1 MLRCLKYTSLNSKL
15 LVIYFANF
23 VELGGYCPKT
33 GYFRFLSFIPNSCH
47 KTLINVTFERGSEK
61 VTFFPWF
68 WYMILPTTNNELGNK
83 TRKKK
88 KWAAI
93 TPVDGKLFIFSVI
106 HLQQIFLFQI
116 LVSKVLLFYDLY
128 LYSLKVVMDETSSQ
142 TIWFILS

>member
-83 TRKKK
+83 TRKKEK
-88 KWAAI
+88 MGGYYPGWR
-93 TPVDGKLFIFSVI
+93 
-106 HLQQIFLFQI
+106 
-116 LVSKVLLFYDLY
+116 Y
-128 LYSLKVVMDETSSQ
+128 LYCLYAWSSKQNYSPECPLLTLDSSLIKEYIGSMSY
-142 TIWFILS
+142 L

>member
-33 GYFRFLSFIPNSCH
+33 GYFIILSLIPNSCH

-83 TRKKK
+83 TRKKEK
-88 KWAAI
+88 MGGYYPGWRYQAQEIFKTI
-93 TPVDGKLFIFSVI
+93 EFIFGHYFI
-106 HLQQIFLFQI
+106 NGCHFPLALQRYFDI
-116 LVSKVLLFYDLY
+116 KRR
-128 LYSLKVVMDETSSQ
+128 
-142 TIWFILS
+142 

>member
-83 TRKKK
+83 TRKKEK
-88 KWAAI
+88 MGGYYPGWRYFNFTKIGGGFWSTLFFTHVKLLI
-93 TPVDGKLFIFSVI
+93 IFTPGGRCEECLNVI
-106 HLQQIFLFQI
+106 ENF
-116 LVSKVLLFYDLY
+116 
-128 LYSLKVVMDETSSQ
+128 
-142 TIWFILS
+142 

>member
-83 TRKKK
+83 TRKKEK
-88 KWAAI
+88 MGGYYPGWRYNIWSIWQHPEKSK
-93 TPVDGKLFIFSVI
+93 TKVGNSCERKLCLHLIIFWLQTFFI
-106 HLQQIFLFQI
+106 QGT
-116 LVSKVLLFYDLY
+116 LL
-128 LYSLKVVMDETSSQ
+128 
-142 TIWFILS
+142 

>member
-83 TRKKK
+83 TRKKEK
-88 KWAAI
+88 MGVYYPGWRYSIFQK
-93 TPVDGKLFIFSVI
+93 TNNLMVRNLSGKSRMKRNCNQINSNPSDLLIF
-106 HLQQIFLFQI
+106 
-116 LVSKVLLFYDLY
+116 
-128 LYSLKVVMDETSSQ
+128 
-142 TIWFILS
+142 

>member
-33 GYFRFLSFIPNSCH
+33 GYFIILSLIPNSCH

-83 TRKKK
+83 TRKKEKMGVYYPGWRYALIVRSFLEQRLTSPAIDIVSTIK
-88 KWAAI
+88 KMN
-93 TPVDGKLFIFSVI
+93 TSVI
-106 HLQQIFLFQI
+106 TVNGYFRLRVI
-116 LVSKVLLFYDLY
+116 LKN
-128 LYSLKVVMDETSSQ
+128 
-142 TIWFILS
+142 I